1 MDRWL
6 TFDCFGTLIDWRH
19 GIRTTGELLFPGRGQ
34 DFLDAYITL
43 EAEVEGEG
51 SFKRYR
57 AVLTETTRRAARQL
71 ALDLKPDDA
80 TALVST
86 IPHWPPFADVGPA
99 LAELR
104 RDGWRFA
111 LLTNCD
117 RDIIALT
124 QRRLPASFDAV
135 VTAEDVS
142 AWHPDGHLVVDCSAP
157 HARRRH
163 GARACPRCQR
173 VAGAPLPDLRAHVRA
188 INHLAQLDVGPLG
201 EGLMTFEMRTQL
213 EAPLSG
219 HGLAKDDAVRVAHR
233 NQHRLDAAGRRV
245 QLDLVRLTGEIG
257 RQVRGAKRGSAD
269 VEFG

>member
-1 MDRWL
+1 MADRWL

-19 GIRTTGELLFPGRGQ
+19 GIQTTGELLFPGHGEQ
-34 DFLDAYITL
+34 FLDVYITL
-43 EAEVEGEG
+43 EADVESEG

-71 ALDLKPDDA
+71 DLELKPDDA

-86 IPHWPPFADVGPA
+86 IPYWPPFDDVGPA

-104 RDGWRFA
+104 KEGWKLA

-142 AWHPDGHLVVDCSAP
+142 AYKPNPAHFRLFQSTFGSSADTWIHVAQSYFHDIRP
-157 HARRRH
+157 THELGIKRIWVNRR
-163 GARACPRCQR
+163 
-173 VAGAPLPDLRAHVRA
+173 
-188 INHLAQLDVGPLG
+188 G
-201 EGLMTFEMRTQL
+201 E
-213 EAPLSG
+213 
-219 HGLAKDDAVRVAHR
+219 KDDPSIADAVIRGLDQLPGAVGDLARV
-233 NQHRLDAAGRRV
+233 
-245 QLDLVRLTGEIG
+245 
-257 RQVRGAKRGSAD
+257 
-269 VEFG
+269 